1 MILTT
6 GSEAATNSLFAYLV
20 QQATAG
26 AIPIANLQASYTR
39 ILALKAGL

>member
-1 MILTT
+1 MILTS
-6 GSEAATNSLFAYLV
+6 GSEAAANSVFAYLV

-26 AIPIANLQASYTR
+26 AIPTATLQASYTR